1 MTDEFEEEHFE
12 EKPFLEHLADLRITL
27 FKIILVT
34 LLGAVVCFVLRNHI
48 FRILT
53 RPIGRSAS
61 VAWAKEPP
69 PQGSKPQ
76 VTNRKPSGETPD
88 PSTPGPD
95 RQTHVIV
102 TGPFGGLVL
111 VAWDFFVCSKEAVAF
126 LKEHGINLFQSDP
139 ETSRKEPT
147 KPSKPTT
154 NAEKER
160 ASRKTPAIHVMITGP
175 AKGFVI
181 VMKTGFLCGLGLT
194 LPLNIFFLAQFV
206 FPALTRKEKKYVTPA
221 FFIGGVLF
229 AIGLLF
235 GYFVTLP
242 LAMNILARLNASIP
256 VGTEAFVENRW
267 ELSLYLGTV
276 TKLLI
281 ANGVIFEMPLLL
293 TVLVRIG
300 VLSVDT
306 LKKKRRHAIGIM
318 LVAAAM
324 LSPPD
329 APTMFLVAAPMVVM
343 YEGCI
348 WVSWLLM
355 RKKRRRDQE
364 EEERESYWEE
374 RRRIRSAEKVEP
386 EKKEDKQPPAESPPE
401 HEAYPPSSEKH
412 LEDSYGEDQ
421 SGAEGPTSKGEPHEH
436 EDDFPYGEYD
446 EQYWQEE
453 EGPPG
458 ETPDETKPS
467 QDDLGSEDAP
477 PDDEDDLEDGD
488 KMS

>member
-1 MTDEFEEEHFE
+1 
-12 EKPFLEHLADLRITL
+12 
-27 FKIILVT
+27 
-34 LLGAVVCFVLRNHI
+34 
-48 FRILT
+48 
-53 RPIGRSAS
+53 
-61 VAWAKEPP
+61 
-69 PQGSKPQ
+69 
-76 VTNRKPSGETPD
+76 
-88 PSTPGPD
+88 
-95 RQTHVIV
+95 VIV

-126 LKEHGINLFQSDP
+126 LKERAGNLFQSDP
-139 ETSRKEPT
+139 KSPREQLVKPPRPTPGSKKKQPSRKG
-147 KPSKPTT
+147 K
-154 NAEKER
+154 R
-160 ASRKTPAIHVMITGP
+160 APPPIHVMITGP

-229 AIGLLF
+229 VIGLLF

-256 VGTEAFVENRW
+256 VGAKAYVENRW

-355 RKKRRRDQE
+355 RKKRRREQE
-364 EEERESYWEE
+364 EEEQESYWEE
-374 RRRIRSAEKVEP
+374 RKRIRSAEKVEP
-386 EKKEDKQPPAESPPE
+386 EKKEDRQPPDESPPE
-401 HEAYPPSSEKH
+401 HEEYPPRSEERP
-412 LEDSYGEDQ
+412 EDYYGEDQ
-421 SGAEGPTSKGEPHEH
+421 SGAGGPTSEGEPHEH
-436 EDDFPYGEYD
+436 EDDFPYGEYGD
-446 EQYWQEE
+446 EYWQEE
-453 EGPPG
+453 EGPP
-458 ETPDETKPS
+458 EDTPDETKPS
-467 QDDLGSEDAP
+467 QEDFGSEDAP
-477 PDDEDDLEDGD
+477 PDDEDDLEEGD